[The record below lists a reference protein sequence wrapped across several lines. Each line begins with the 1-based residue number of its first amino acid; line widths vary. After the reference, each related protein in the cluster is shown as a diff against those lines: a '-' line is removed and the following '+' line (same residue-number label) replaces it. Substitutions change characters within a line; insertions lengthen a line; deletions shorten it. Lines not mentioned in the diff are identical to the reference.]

1 MSNDSRQA
9 FDAWHLAT
17 FGKAAYE
24 YSETA
29 SQYFQDPA
37 WMAWQANEYRHASE
51 REALVRK
58 CLTIATD
65 YEALCG
71 ESFEMKYGTEDI
83 QEALLA
89 LLSDSGNQG

>member
-1 MSNDSRQA
+1 VVYNDPRLKKA
-9 FDAWHLAT
+9 EAVY
-17 FGKAAYE
+17 FGALNEMIDRTWEYVPHYRYDYVKAAQ
-24 YSETA
+24 S
-29 SQYFQDPA
+29 
-37 WMAWQANEYRHASE
+37 RHAAE

-89 LLSDSGNQG
+89 LLSDSGSQG